1 MDATFKVVPIF
12 RMRKEQYRINAELGL
27 KHWWNAGTKIFFFC
41 LIKRMLPQGAHI
53 LDAGCGVGDL
63 LGLLQATYRV
73 VGIDSSEEAI
83 SYCTQRVPGI
93 NLIRGNVTT
102 MPFENACFEGIVS
115 LDVLYHEWVRNDAEA
130 LGEMYR
136 LLKPGGKL
144 FLQLPAYEWL
154 RSSHDAW
161 SYTSRRYTTS
171 KVAELLKTSGFVNKR
186 LAYRVCFLF
195 PLAVLQRRILKAKHS
210 DLKAMHP
217 CINALFKQIMAFE
230 NFLALHVNFP
240 FGLSVFGVAEKGAR

>member
-1 MDATFKVVPIF
+1 
-12 RMRKEQYRINAELGL
+12 
-27 KHWWNAGTKIFFFC
+27 
-41 LIKRMLPQGAHI
+41 MLPQGAHI
-53 LDAGCGVGDL
+53 LDAGCGVGDM
-63 LGLLQATYRV
+63 LGLLQKNYRV

-93 NLIRGNVTT
+93 SLIRGDVTL
-102 MPFENACFEGIVS
+102 MPFENESFDGIVS

-136 LLKPGGKL
+136 LLKPGGRI

-171 KVAELLKTSGFVNKR
+171 KVDELLKASGFVNKK
-186 LAYRVCFLF
+186 LGYRVCFLF
-195 PLAVLQRRILKAKHS
+195 PLAVIQRRVLKAKHS
-210 DLKAMHP
+210 DLKAIHP
-217 CINALFKQIMAFE
+217 VLNALFKQIMSFE

-240 FGLSVFGVAEKGAR
+240 FGLSVVGVAEKEAR